1 MAMQA
6 LSAWWAARRSA
17 GDSVVCCVPAEVA
30 AAWATAPDWALSPR
44 GLVICCGSVNGD
56 SWVAAAEEPA

>member
-17 GDSVVCCVPAEVA
+17 GTAWFA
-30 AAWATAPDWALSPR
+30 ACRPKWWRLGQTAPDWALSPR